1 MTGSRNKGA
10 LAAILLLALSSGSFV
25 VAQTPSQPKTLFYM
39 TEDGSSERDYL
50 AHQSRID
57 TLVPTWYSVD
67 ASGLVNGEPNGF
79 ILAQAKAAHVQVIP
93 IVALFDK
100 AAMHT
105 LLGDTHAQD
114 QMNAALVRE
123 CKRNGYEGF
132 QFDFEDIMWTD
143 RDALS
148 ALVRHTAD
156 LLHKE
161 HLLVQ
166 IAVVPNGPGYP
177 GHTAFGK
184 WIFEEWRGAFDLQ
197 ALAASVDLLCLMT
210 YDQHTRWT
218 VPGPVGG
225 WNWTTMNLDY
235 ALKYVPREKLSLGI
249 ALYGY
254 HWYTGDPGLKNAE
267 KKPNPTAAY
276 ISYATAMTLRDS
288 YNGKQQWDPVD
299 HTAWF
304 YFYRDDMRE
313 WIFLTDK
320 QGFADRYQLAAQNHL
335 QGICAWVLGEED
347 PAIWTVLPE
356 HR

>member
-1 MTGSRNKGA
+1 MANRFRKMLW
-10 LAAILLLALSSGSFV
+10 LAFASVPLCVQLF
-25 VAQTPSQPKTLFYM
+25 AQTSPRPKTLFYM
-39 TEDGSSERDYL
+39 TDEGPSERDFL
-50 AHQSRID
+50 AHKTKVD
-57 TLVPTWYSVD
+57 TLVPTWYGVD
-67 ASGLVNGEPNGF
+67 GAGLVYGEPNA
-79 ILAQAKAAHVQVIP
+79 LVLREARNAHVQVIP
-93 IVALFDK
+93 ILALFDK
-100 AAMHT
+100 VAVHA
-105 LLGDTHAQD
+105 LIGDVHAQD
-114 QMNAALVRE
+114 EMNASLIRE
-123 CKRNGYEGF
+123 CKRNGYDGF

-148 ALVRHTAD
+148 AAVKRTAD
-156 LLHKE
+156 ALHME

-184 WIFEEWRGAFDLQ
+184 WIFEEWRAAFDLK
-197 ALAASVDLLCLMT
+197 ALGESVDLVCLMT

-218 VPGPVGG
+218 MPGPVGG
-225 WNWTTMNLDY
+225 WGWTTMNLEY
-235 ALKYVPREKLSLGI
+235 ALKVVPKEKLSLGI

-267 KKPNPTAAY
+267 KKPNPTAEY
-276 ISYATAMTLRDS
+276 ISYANAMSLRDS
-288 YNGKQQWDPVD
+288 YEGKQQWDPID

-320 QGFADRYQLAAQNHL
+320 QGFEDRYQLALENHL

-347 PAIWTVLPE
+347 PAIWGVLSE
-356 HR
+356 HK